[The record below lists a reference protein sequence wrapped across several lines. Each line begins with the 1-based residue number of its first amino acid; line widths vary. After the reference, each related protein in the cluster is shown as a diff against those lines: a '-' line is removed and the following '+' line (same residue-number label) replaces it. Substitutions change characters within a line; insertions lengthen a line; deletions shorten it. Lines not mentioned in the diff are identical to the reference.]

1 MAITTYSELKTAV
14 SNWLARSDL
23 TDRIPEFIALA
34 EARMSRALETRTQE
48 KRATSTL
55 TVGDAYVL
63 LPSDLRSVRSVKLQT
78 SPVEVLDYLS
88 PEAIDSNYPTT
99 GNGMPRAYTVI
110 GGEIKFAPAPDDDY
124 TVEITYLTGVPAL
137 SDAAPTNTLLT
148 RYPDAYLYG
157 ALASAAVYLMDD
169 PRVPQ
174 FEQLW
179 TRALTEITT
188 SEDAA
193 KFGGTS
199 LVMRLA

>member
-14 SNWLARSDL
+14 ANWLARSDL

-48 KRATSTL
+48 KRATHTL
-55 TVGDAYVL
+55 AVGDAYVV
-63 LPSDLRSVRSVKLQT
+63 LPSDLRSVRTVKLLT
-78 SPVEVLDYLS
+78 SPTTVLDYLS
-88 PEAIDSNYPTT
+88 PDAIDSIYPST
-99 GNGMPRAYTVI
+99 GTGTPRAYTVI
-110 GGEIKFAPAPDDDY
+110 GTEIRFAPAPDDTYDA
-124 TVEITYLTGVPAL
+124 EIAYLTGVPSL
-137 SDAAPTNTLLT
+137 SDAAPTNALLT

-157 ALASAAVYLMDD
+157 SLSAASVYLMDD

-179 TRALTEITT
+179 SRALTEIST

-193 KFGGTS
+193 KFGGS
-199 LVMRLA
+199 GLVMRLA

>member
-1 MAITTYSELKTAV
+1 MAITNYSELKAAV
-14 SNWLARSDL
+14 ANWLARSDL

-55 TVGDAYVL
+55 TTGDAYVL
-63 LPSDLRSVRSVKLQT
+63 LPSDLRSIRTVKLLT
-78 SPVEVLDYLS
+78 SPVEVLDYMS
-88 PEAIDSNYPTT
+88 PEALDVTYTTT
-99 GNGMPRAYTVI
+99 GNGMPRAYTII
-110 GGEIKFAPAPDDDY
+110 GSEIKFAPAPDDDY
-124 TVEITYLTGVPAL
+124 VAEIAYLTGVPAL
-137 SDAAPTNTLLT
+137 TDAAPSNALLT

-157 ALASAAVYLMDD
+157 SLAAAAVYLMDD

-188 SEDAA
+188 SEEAA
-193 KFGGTS
+193 RFSGS
-199 LVMRLA
+199 ALVMRLA

>member
-1 MAITTYSELKTAV
+1 MAITNYSELKAAV
-14 SNWLARSDL
+14 ANWLARSDL

-55 TVGDAYVL
+55 TTGDAYVL
-63 LPSDLRSVRSVKLQT
+63 LPSDLRSIRTVKLLT
-78 SPVEVLDYLS
+78 SPIEVLDYMS
-88 PEAIDSNYPTT
+88 PEALDVTYTTT
-99 GNGMPRAYTVI
+99 GNGMPRAYTII
-110 GGEIKFAPAPDDDY
+110 GSEIKFAPAPDDDY
-124 TVEITYLTGVPAL
+124 VAEIAYLTGVPAL
-137 SDAAPTNTLLT
+137 TDAAPSNALLT

-157 ALASAAVYLMDD
+157 SLAAAAVYLMDD

-188 SEDAA
+188 SEEAA
-193 KFGGTS
+193 RFSGS
-199 LVMRLA
+199 ALVMRLA